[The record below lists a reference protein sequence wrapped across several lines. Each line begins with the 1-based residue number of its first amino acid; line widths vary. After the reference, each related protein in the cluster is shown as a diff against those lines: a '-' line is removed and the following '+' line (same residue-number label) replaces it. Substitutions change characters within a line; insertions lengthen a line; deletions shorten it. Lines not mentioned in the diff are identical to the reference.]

1 MLSSWLAFVVIAAI
15 SLWMLRKNRRILFSY
30 AAELPAKDVSGV
42 CSLALSEWLID
53 KLTAAA
59 SAAFAGFV
67 DTRIFNRH
75 LLRIRCPRTVY
86 IFSRTF
92 TGT

>member
-1 MLSSWLAFVVIAAI
+1 MVIAAI
-15 SLWMLRKNRRILFSY
+15 SLWVLRKNRRILISFST
-30 AAELPAKDVSGV
+30 ELPAKDVPGV
-42 CSLALSEWLID
+42 CSLALSQWLID

-59 SAAFAGFV
+59 SAAFAGFL

-86 IFSRTF
+86 IFSRAL
-92 TGT
+92 TGA